1 MSSSTDC
8 GFSGKNWP
16 CLSMK
21 SAKRSSVSS
30 PRLCASMSCDR
41 SATMSLTACMSCS
54 VAFSSAF
61 FIEANELSSTSR
73 RSRSWICS

>member
-8 GFSGKNWP
+8 GSSGKNWP
-16 CLSMK
+16 CLSMN
-21 SAKRSSVSS
+21 SRNRSSVSS
-30 PRLCASMSCDR
+30 PRLCASMSADR
-41 SATMSLTACMSCS
+41 SATMSLTACRSCS
-54 VAFSSAF
+54 LAFSSAD